1 MVLAAAWFDASSR
14 PIYRRH
20 CFSASV
26 LTRGVWGSVFLAGR
40 GAGPARSGRYADTRG
55 AVTCIRRGAAL
66 RYLQACPF
74 CSCIYAVG
82 SVCPPDVHS
91 ALCPVLGADV
101 APDSDVA
108 IESAPEVDAAVESS
122 AAQDEAAEAA
132 PQSEQSEKMQPE
144 EAQQAA
150 AITVVDYK
158 PAMPGVCQVCKGTS
172 KVSRSGAFPTF
183 RVSKMPAHTRIN
195 ESIWNTPQQ
204 WTPIKGH
211 RRSGF
216 CLLVFCPPSPILGSI
231 QPNPTTKSGGAARRR
246 LD

>member
-1 MVLAAAWFDASSR
+1 MPTLEAPLPSSGEA
-14 PIYRRH
+14 P
-20 CFSASV
+20 
-26 LTRGVWGSVFLAGR
+26 
-40 GAGPARSGRYADTRG
+40 PSGISKR
-55 AVTCIRRGAAL
+55 VHS
-66 RYLQACPF
+66 
-74 CSCIYAVG
+74 CSCIRLVYAIG
-82 SVCPPDVHS
+82 GVCPPDVHS

-101 APDSDVA
+101 APDSDVT

-150 AITVVDYK
+150 AIAVVDYK
-158 PAMPGVCQVCKGTS
+158 PAVPGVCQLCKGTS

-204 WTPIKGH
+204 CPPIKGH
-211 RRSGF
+211 GGSGV

-231 QPNPTTKSGGAARRR
+231 QPNPTTKSGGAERWR